1 MADATRADVERAI
14 RERAIVRTWP
24 MRGTLHFVP
33 AIDAA
38 WMLDLLAP
46 RVLRSRASLYR
57 YHELDQLTLRRI
69 RSVVQRALE
78 REPVMTRGALF
89 AELDAAR
96 ITTAGQR
103 GIHILQCLSME
114 RMLCQGPHAEREPT
128 FVMFDEW
135 IRSSRTPSRAEALQV
150 LATRYFTSHGP
161 ASVRDFANWTGLS
174 LLDARTALHLAKPSL
189 TSFERDGDGLW
200 MSNALE
206 EPDEPLHPAYLLP
219 GFDEYLLGYRDRS
232 AVLAAEYVERIV
244 PGGNG
249 VFRATLVLDGLVRGT
264 WRRTPRAG
272 SMHLELLPF
281 TRIAAAKK
289 KQVAAAADRYAAFLG
304 VPVALEWRN

>member
-1 MADATRADVERAI
+1 MEYTVGDNLI
-14 RERAIVRTWP
+14 L
-24 MRGTLHFVP
+24 GLQKHFSKNG
-33 AIDAA
+33 
-38 WMLDLLAP
+38 MLESD
-46 RVLRSRASLYR
+46 
-57 YHELDQLTLRRI
+57 RI
-69 RSVVQRALE
+69 
-78 REPVMTRGALF
+78 
-89 AELDAAR
+89 
-96 ITTAGQR
+96 
-103 GIHILQCLSME
+103 
-114 RMLCQGPHAEREPT
+114 
-128 FVMFDEW
+128 
-135 IRSSRTPSRAEALQV
+135 
-150 LATRYFTSHGP
+150 
-161 ASVRDFANWTGLS
+161 
-174 LLDARTALHLAKPSL
+174 
-189 TSFERDGDGLW
+189 

-232 AVLAAEYVERIV
+232 AVLAAEYVERVV